1 MGGRNSFWR
10 TYRVLPI
17 ILGSLIIF
25 AVLCAVAILV
35 WSCVVYFS
43 KSEVATIQTLPAIIW
58 LTALFLTSGIMTIL
72 TRGGTVFPALFLTVV
87 AVTTSCLLAEP
98 SLLTVVGVMVKLGYS
113 LLFAVLGFIFAK
125 LYVIFVAPARSF
137 SRRAAAKSDTPQL
150 FDQINRSAEESSGFK
165 EYHR

>member
-1 MGGRNSFWR
+1 MGKRSSFWR

-25 AVLCAVAILV
+25 ALLCALAIFV
-35 WSCVVYFS
+35 WSCVVYFT
-43 KSEVATIQTLPAIIW
+43 KSEVATVQTLPAIIW

-72 TRGGTVFPALFLTVV
+72 TRGGTVFPALFLTAV
-87 AVTTSCLLAEP
+87 AVTASCLLAEP
-98 SLLTVVGVMVKLGYS
+98 SLLTVGGVLIKLGCS

-125 LYVIFVAPARSF
+125 LYVIFAAPARF
-137 SRRAAAKSDTPQL
+137 SGRRAATNNDTPQL
-150 FDQINRSAEESSGFK
+150 FDQINRVSEESSSFK